1 MLRLVVPFIL
11 LLLSLFG
18 GAVWLLDSHL
28 NPRAPDELARAE
40 KPADASATK
49 DAAQRTTDDIKDLHD
64 ALAPARK
71 DGDGP
76 AFDIARI
83 DPEGTSVFAGRAEP
97 NTRITVTADGQEV
110 GTADVDENGEWMLTT
125 ETPIA
130 NPDAKLALFKAARE
144 AASATTE
151 RAATPGAS
159 DSAEKPGRE
168 FAAAA
173 REPSAPTATPSP
185 DKTAEAAAGGAPAT
199 APGVDEPQPK
209 SASAVTANMLKNL
222 EGMVADARSE
232 ADQSASAGAPASEAA
247 ASDSEPQAA
256 QQRPQQLANIPQTPQ
271 QLADAPP
278 QYVTQVPGAAD
289 GKAASVGGAT
299 PLQPSAAAPPTPV
312 APADAQP
319 SGTGRQL
326 AAQTPTPSIS
336 VPVPVTFVYNEATLT
351 ADGRRAAGL
360 LLEYLQ
366 IKRFP
371 KVTLT
376 GHADERGTNE
386 LNMTLS
392 RERLETVARFLR
404 EGGYTGQL
412 ELIPKGKT
420 EPYLGVVRGDFSQ
433 EDLWQL
439 DRRVELVVT
448 R

>member
-18 GAVWLLDSHL
+18 GAVWLLEGNL
-28 NPRAPDELARAE
+28 NPQAPDEQARAE
-40 KPADASATK
+40 KPGDASSAK
-49 DAAQRTTDDIKDLHD
+49 EMAAQRATDHIADLHD
-64 ALAPARK
+64 ALAPATPRSE
-71 DGDGP
+71 GDAP

-110 GTADVDENGEWMLTT
+110 GTADVDENGEWTLTT
-125 ETPIA
+125 EARIT
-130 NPDAKLALFKAARE
+130 NPDAKLALFKAAHDG
-144 AASATTE
+144 ASATAE
-151 RAATPGAS
+151 RSTAAGSDDAAKTSRSSVTANNADAATSSPNKVADADATAG
-159 DSAEKPGRE
+159 
-168 FAAAA
+168 
-173 REPSAPTATPSP
+173 SAPAS
-185 DKTAEAAAGGAPAT
+185 
-199 APGVDEPQPK
+199 GVDEPQPK
-209 SASAVTANMLKNL
+209 SAGAVTANMLKNL

-232 ADQSASAGAPASEAA
+232 AEQSGGAGAMASPTAA
-247 ASDSEPQAA
+247 ADTEPQAS

-271 QLADAPP
+271 QFADTPP
-278 QYVTQVPGAAD
+278 QHVAEVPGAGD
-289 GKAASVGGAT
+289 GEGAAPLQHSAAS
-299 PLQPSAAAPPTPV
+299 PPAPV
-312 APADAQP
+312 APAQTPPPGTAQ
-319 SGTGRQL
+319 QL

-351 ADGRRAAGL
+351 SDGRRAAAL

-371 KVTLT
+371 KITLT

-386 LNMTLS
+386 LNMSLS

-404 EGGYTGQL
+404 EGGYAGQL